1 MFNEQIYHTHAV
13 VKTLSSY
20 IKEQKSASKCLML
33 NGTVRDKLLCAIC
46 YHILSIS
53 V

>member
-1 MFNEQIYHTHAV
+1 MFIEQIYHTHIV
-13 VKTLSSY
+13 VKTLNSY
-20 IKEQKSASKCLML
+20 IEEQKSASKCLIL
-33 NGTVRDKLLCAIC
+33 NGTVCDKLLCAIC